1 MTEII
6 VPVVLIRNNAV
17 QRYTKKSL
25 HLSLQKMHLTGQ
37 KASGTCRVKNL
48 AVWEKVG
55 DYYIGV
61 RRVLTNIFGKR
72 EALAYVTASDKA
84 EGTRRLFFSTVFP

>member
-1 MTEII
+1 
-6 VPVVLIRNNAV
+6 
-17 QRYTKKSL
+17 
-25 HLSLQKMHLTGQ
+25 MHLTGQ